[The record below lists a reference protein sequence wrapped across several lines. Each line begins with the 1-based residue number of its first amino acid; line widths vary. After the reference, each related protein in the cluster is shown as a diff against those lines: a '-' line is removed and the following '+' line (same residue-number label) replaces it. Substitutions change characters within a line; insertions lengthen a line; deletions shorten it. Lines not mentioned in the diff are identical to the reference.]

1 MAVFAAYTSLLRIAL
16 PSTKLGLERTITAV
30 SAHSHHAHAS
40 AGPAALG
47 AAAVGEKTAGGVS
60 EEEVGGGYPARAP
73 SPVPTLPGR
82 AESILYPDEE
92 EEREG
97 GEGGLRPTFVLG
109 DDEGEGEGERRR
121 KVEGLA

>member
-1 MAVFAAYTSLLRIAL
+1 M
-16 PSTKLGLERTITAV
+16 
-30 SAHSHHAHAS
+30 
-40 AGPAALG
+40 
-47 AAAVGEKTAGGVS
+47 S